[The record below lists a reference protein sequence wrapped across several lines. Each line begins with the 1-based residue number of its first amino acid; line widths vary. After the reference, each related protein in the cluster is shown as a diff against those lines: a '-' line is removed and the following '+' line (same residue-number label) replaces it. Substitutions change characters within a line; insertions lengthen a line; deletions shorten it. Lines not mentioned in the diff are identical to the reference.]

1 MVSIDNT
8 AASVRYIA
16 SLVRIESDA
25 VGVAEGF
32 QLLSNEWGVRVV
44 VSRLLGL
51 DHGYEVASISAIDM
65 EMEVKS
71 FFAEM
76 FPQF

>member
-8 AASVRYIA
+8 AASVRYIP

-25 VGVAEGF
+25 VRVAESL

-44 VSRLLGL
+44 VSRLFGL
-51 DHGYEVASISAIDM
+51 DHGHEVASISAIDM
-65 EMEVKS
+65 EMEVKP

-76 FPQF
+76 FPQS

>member
-8 AASVRYIA
+8 AASVRHIA

-25 VGVAEGF
+25 VGVAESL

-76 FPQF
+76 FPQS

>member
-8 AASVRYIA
+8 AASVRHIA

-25 VGVAEGF
+25 VGVAESL

-44 VSRLLGL
+44 VSRFLGL